1 MAPSPSVNVATHS
14 FRSRSTLAGLSRA
27 AFYASFDAKVHSQQR
42 LEISNRQSRHNKR
55 ASVYDLICCVQPA
68 AAYSITTPRT
78 YPLRINIQISSF
90 IRIAACARGVVH
102 CGNGNSSS
110 NSNSSSGNAVAAATL
125 LSARATANTVNS
137 GLFRERETSR
147 RDVPVGIARSYA
159 RLHVIA

>member
-1 MAPSPSVNVATHS
+1 MISLAVCV
-14 FRSRSTLAGLSRA
+14 ST
-27 AFYASFDAKVHSQQR
+27 
-42 LEISNRQSRHNKR
+42 
-55 ASVYDLICCVQPA
+55 
-68 AAYSITTPRT
+68 AAYSITTPRI

-90 IRIAACARGVVH
+90 IRIAARG
-102 CGNGNSSS
+102 G
-110 NSNSSSGNAVAAATL
+110 ATATATATATAAAAATL